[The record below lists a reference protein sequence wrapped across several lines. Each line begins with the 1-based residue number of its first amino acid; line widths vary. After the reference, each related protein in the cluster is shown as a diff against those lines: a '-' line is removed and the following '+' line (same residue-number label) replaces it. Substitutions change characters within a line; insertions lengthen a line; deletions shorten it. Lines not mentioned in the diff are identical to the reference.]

1 MLSDTFANESQ
12 QPIHNSQNSQVWLN
26 IETYQLK
33 NEVSELQRILDE
45 INQSTRMSQEQ
56 IFQKRSID
64 QTTHYKNSVD
74 NVKLHQNL
82 GKSPLSSKCMN
93 QADQYKRPL
102 IIQSRKYS
110 NEKQNENLTQQQSQ
124 LSKSLSR
131 TSNLKQPTKISRNT
145 TNHFLERS
153 NTENINLK
161 KHVTVEKGIKPY
173 IENKKSS
180 NNLKLS
186 QQDKTMVSMINLSNN
201 SVENSLDTSIQNK
214 FNKII
219 NQLDDE
225 IEQDEILTSAIKQKQ
240 QQTPIIYNETTFDT
254 ILNQQEESSF
264 IQTDEY
270 QENQEDKETIEDE
283 LLKMKETLELIKHQ
297 ENMLLSRISQDD
309 IKLRVTQT
317 VKQSQQSFGQD
328 DFISLNIVR
337 SKQSN
342 IFMQDDSC
350 VLMTE
355 NDDNY
360 SELSNLHL
368 SKNAPFN
375 HQRNLS
381 KQSFGCRSLNDFKNS
396 IQAENHLTDTFAE
409 EQEQVKEQKNAIKA
423 SGTHSQLFLN
433 SLDNSEVELQIETPR
448 TNASNIQLHD
458 DLQKPKVPHIKKD
471 SLLMLNT
478 QNDGREIS
486 QEMIISQLHESIQEI
501 QLRQQQD
508 QDLPEN
514 ILQYHEIQEQNF
526 QHAFNTSRTVNKVLI
541 NDDIHQQT
549 DFNQTP
555 RESIQNPIC
564 ISERNLNNFSN
575 SRQQQQTSQ
584 SKSKSRSRNNFDYS
598 KISKHQS
605 IAKIFESRRI
615 SKKQQSVE
623 KTSMNKTVSEFEFKR
638 TSTSSS
644 LVKFS
649 ERQSI
654 NSQIGGQQNQ
664 TIKSNNTQNNFDKE
678 RLSVSK
684 DKTVAQK
691 KVQNYQQ
698 KNLRTLGYRETLLKQ
713 APQNTKF
720 YHQNQESSPAGRL
733 NIVDS
738 ISNSLNQMMKKVPSS
753 SSLSSSMY
761 PSVTSG
767 SQSTRNFSNL
777 KSNNFS
783 STMNL
788 QTQQQANIN
797 NNLLLSQQ
805 NQANLTKDHSLVRL
819 RKLELEQEKK
829 EKLLQKVQ
837 QKEHKINQL
846 VNRKVE
852 DEKFRKE
859 PQTIYE
865 KTMRIKQRIDDRRVV
880 QKQGNHTY
888 IEATQQISTQPN
900 ALKTYNKTPSRNKKV
915 NVGMI
920 YNKTFNYEQS
930 LKELQN
936 DEKVEEKYLTSPYKF
951 GRLDM
956 PLKRVTHDRTVNNRY
971 NNQSLSSASS
981 FLNQSGISDLMINQ
995 SSNNNSFSNNQNNL
1009 SYRNN
1014 DLCENEEANI
1024 SVTTFGGR

>member
-45 INQSTRMSQEQ
+45 INESTRMSQEQ

-110 NEKQNENLTQQQSQ
+110 NEKQNENLTQQQNQ

-240 QQTPIIYNETTFDT
+240 QQTPIIYNETTFDK
-254 ILNQQEESSF
+254 IFNQQEESSF
-264 IQTDEY
+264 IQTNED

-337 SKQSN
+337 
-342 IFMQDDSC
+342 
-350 VLMTE
+350 T
-355 NDDNY
+355 
-360 SELSNLHL
+360 
-368 SKNAPFN
+368 
-375 HQRNLS
+375 
-381 KQSFGCRSLNDFKNS
+381 
-396 IQAENHLTDTFAE
+396 ENHLTDTFAE

-433 SLDNSEVELQIETPR
+433 SLDNSGVELQIETPR
-448 TNASNIQLHD
+448 TNANNIKLHD
-458 DLQKPKVPHIKKD
+458 DPQKPKSQALKFGNAVQTPFFNRVPHIKKD
-471 SLLMLNT
+471 SLLMQNT
-478 QNDGREIS
+478 ENEQRKIS
-486 QEMIISQLHESIQEI
+486 QEMILSQLHDSIQEI

-514 ILQYHEIQEQNF
+514 NPQLQLYEIQEQNF

-575 SRQQQQTSQ
+575 SRLQQQTSQ

-638 TSTSSS
+638 T
-644 LVKFS
+644 
-649 ERQSI
+649 R
-654 NSQIGGQQNQ
+654 GQQNQ
-664 TIKSNNTQNNFDKE
+664 TIRCNNTQNNFDKE

-684 DKTVAQK
+684 DKTVSQK

-698 KNLRTLGYRETLLKQ
+698 KNLRTLGYRETLL
-713 APQNTKF
+713 N
-720 YHQNQESSPAGRL
+720 
-733 NIVDS
+733 
-738 ISNSLNQMMKKVPSS
+738 LNQMMKKVPSS
-753 SSLSSSMY
+753 GSLSSSMY

-767 SQSTRNFSNL
+767 SQSTRNFSNF

-788 QTQQQANIN
+788 QTQQQVNIN

-805 NQANLTKDHSLVRL
+805 NLPNLTKDHSLVRL

-852 DEKFRKE
+852 GEKYRKE

-865 KTMRIKQRIDDRRVV
+865 KTMRIKQRIDDRRIV

-888 IEATQQISTQPN
+888 IEATQQINTQPN
-900 ALKTYNKTPSRNKKV
+900 GLKAYNKTPSRNKKV

-936 DEKVEEKYLTSPYKF
+936 EEKVEGKQLTSPYKF

-981 FLNQSGISDLMINQ
+981 FLNQSGISNYQQQNQTLHQNHQQQQQQLVQSINSNAAHSRQNCENCQKLLSKGLSSNFCPLQHNSSFQSSKSQQSQSYQNTQQIRHKQVPSNLSLGDMMINQ